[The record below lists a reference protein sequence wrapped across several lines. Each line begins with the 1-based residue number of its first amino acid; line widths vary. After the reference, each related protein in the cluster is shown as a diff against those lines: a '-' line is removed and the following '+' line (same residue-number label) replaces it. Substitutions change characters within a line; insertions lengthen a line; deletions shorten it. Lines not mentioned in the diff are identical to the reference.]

1 MRGALAGLA
10 VLAAVA
16 APATVPAAEKLEAQM
31 LLDLDLLREDPA
43 RYRTQGAAERAQML
57 ELLRLLET
65 PPAAQAGE
73 PPPGT
78 RPTPPPPAQGGVK

>member
-1 MRGALAGLA
+1 MRGVLAGLA

-16 APATVPAAEKLEAQM
+16 APAAARAAEKLDAQM

-43 RYRTQGAAERAQML
+43 RYRERGAAERAQML

-65 PPAAQAGE
+65 PSAATPAGE
-73 PPPGT
+73 APGAP
-78 RPTPPPPAQGGVK
+78 RPTPPPAQGGVK